1 MKILPQ
7 TIFHDSSQQHTSVSS
22 LAFTQRNNKEFL
34 ATTNNSLTF
43 FNMKFSPVT
52 LSYAL
57 LATLVSAAPRG
68 HSTLEQRIARR
79 AAARASRPNQR
90 LEAFDKGNDTQVS
103 YSSNWSGAVIT
114 SPPAGETFD
123 GVSASFVVPTPKAPS
138 GSSSRGTYSASAWVG
153 IDGDTYQNAI
163 LQTGVD
169 FTITNGKVSYDAW
182 YEWFPDYAYDFSIS
196 ISPGDTIRAS
206 VSSTSSTAGV
216 AVIENLTTGKTV
228 TKSLTSSS
236 ALGGQN
242 AEWIV
247 EDYEEGSSLVSL
259 ANWGS
264 VVFTDATAS
273 TGSSSLDA
281 STASVID
288 IKQSNKVLT
297 TVTIDGST
305 VTDTYV

>member
-1 MKILPQ
+1 
-7 TIFHDSSQQHTSVSS
+7 
-22 LAFTQRNNKEFL
+22 
-34 ATTNNSLTF
+34 
-43 FNMKFSPVT
+43 MKFSAIT

-57 LATLVSAAPRG
+57 LVGYVSAAPSSLSERV
-68 HSTLEQRIARR
+68 ARR
-79 AAARASRPNQR
+79 QGRSSRPNQR
-90 LEAFDKGNDTQVS
+90 LDIESVASGNDTHVS

-114 SPPAGETFD
+114 SPPAGQTFNS
-123 GVSASFVVPTPKAPS
+123 VSASFVVPTPKVPS
-138 GSSSRGTYSASAWVG
+138 GGSSRGTYSASAWVG

-169 FTITNGKVSYDAW
+169 FTVTNGKVSYDAW
-182 YEWFPDYAYDFSIS
+182 YEWFPDYAYDFTLA
-196 ISPGDTIRAS
+196 ISPGDTIKTT
-206 VSSTSSTAGV
+206 VTSTSSKAGV
-216 AVIENLTTGKTV
+216 AVIENVTTGKSV
-228 TKSLTSSS
+228 SKSLTSTY

-247 EDYEEGSSLVSL
+247 EDFEEGSSLVSL

-264 VVFTDATAS
+264 VVFTGATAS

-288 IKQSNKVLT
+288 IRQNNQVLT
-297 TVTIDGST
+297 SVTIDGST